1 MQNALISPDIGTMLT
16 VVHQTNRPAVA
27 QFRDQ
32 FSQMAVAVIEE
43 IPQLLQAFAV
53 SVQVY
58 AAM

>member
-1 MQNALISPDIGTMLT
+1 MLI

-32 FSQMAVAVIEE
+32 FSQMAAAVIEE
-43 IPQLLQAFAV
+43 NPQLLQAFAV